1 MIIKVHVPKSSFGIS
16 DFFKN
21 FCPYLFWIKETFLTI
36 RGQIVNLG
44 EKMAIE
50 LPLFLGLLFLGV
62 GAIILAMVV
71 INYTK
76 QLLVNSVFGIIALL
90 VINGLADM
98 FNVPIAKISI
108 TFVHVA
114 ITAVFGLAGV
124 GLLVIMNILGI
135 HI

>member
-1 MIIKVHVPKSSFGIS
+1 
-16 DFFKN
+16 
-21 FCPYLFWIKETFLTI
+21 
-36 RGQIVNLG
+36 
-44 EKMAIE
+44 MAIE